1 MSRPWCYKIQNRIDA
16 IPKQE
21 TPHRYAQSE
30 QLPVMTQASPC
41 NTAGVPAQSR
51 NAQLLLA
58 GAMLLW
64 GLNIPAI
71 KLLATR
77 FDPVTLAALRMLC
90 ACGVF
95 ALIAL
100 RRKGELPRI
109 ARRHWGLL
117 FVCSLLM
124 VYGNQLFFTGGMVL
138 TTATNTALI
147 VALGPLMSSLL
158 AALVFR
164 ERPGLAGIAGIGLGL
179 IGVGL
184 VVLHR
189 PGAGLGRA
197 SVGDAMIG
205 ASVFSF
211 AIGGVLVQRLAR
223 QLDAVAISW
232 GIYTTGTVLLFLHA
246 CLAGFDTR
254 IFMAGAGTWSLLLFS
269 GIAATAIGNLIWN
282 RSIGVLGISRTALYL
297 NWVPLFAIAFAVLF
311 LDEPMSWW
319 LVLGF
324 ACVVSGTR
332 LGTMRR
338 RQAA

>member
-1 MSRPWCYKIQNRIDA
+1 
-16 IPKQE
+16 
-21 TPHRYAQSE
+21 
-30 QLPVMTQASPC
+30 MTRLRSGE
-41 NTAGVPAQSR
+41 TAGVPVQGG

-71 KLLATR
+71 KLLVTR

-90 ACGVF
+90 ACCVF

-100 RRKGELPRI
+100 RRNGRLPRI
-109 ARRHWGLL
+109 GRSHWGLL

-124 VYGNQLFFTGGMVL
+124 VYGNQIFFTGGMAL

-147 VALGPLMSSLL
+147 VALGPLVSTLL

-164 ERPGLAGIAGIGLGL
+164 ERLGASSLAGIALGL
-179 IGVGL
+179 IGVGV

-189 PGAGLGRA
+189 PGAGLSRA
-197 SVGDAMIG
+197 NLGDAMIG
-205 ASVFSF
+205 ASVLSF

-223 QLDAVAISW
+223 RLDAVAISW
-232 GIYTTGTVLLFLHA
+232 GIYMTGTVLLFVHA

-254 IFMAGAGTWSLLLFS
+254 IVAAGASAWSLLLFS

-297 NWVPLFAIAFAVLF
+297 NWVPLFAITFAVLF

-332 LGTMRR
+332 IGTMRR
-338 RQAA
+338 RQAART

>member
-1 MSRPWCYKIQNRIDA
+1 MTRVSPGDPA
-16 IPKQE
+16 GM
-21 TPHRYAQSE
+21 
-30 QLPVMTQASPC
+30 PV
-41 NTAGVPAQSR
+41 QSR

-64 GLNIPAI
+64 GLNIPTI
-71 KLLATR
+71 KVLATR

-90 ACGVF
+90 ACCVF

-100 RRKGELPRI
+100 RRTGRLPCIGRS
-109 ARRHWGLL
+109 HWGLL

-124 VYGNQLFFTGGMVL
+124 VYGNQIFFTGGMAL

-164 ERPGLAGIAGIGLGL
+164 ERLGATRIAGIALGL
-179 IGVGL
+179 IGVGM
-184 VVLHR
+184 VVLQR

-197 SVGDAMIG
+197 GIGDAMIG

-211 AIGGVLVQRLAR
+211 AVGGVLVQRLAQR
-223 QLDAVAISW
+223 LDAVAISW

-246 CLAGFDTR
+246 GLAGFDTS
-254 IFMAGAGTWSLLLFS
+254 IAAAGAGAWSLLLFS
-269 GIAATAIGNLIWN
+269 GVAATAIGNLIWN

-297 NWVPLFAIAFAVLF
+297 NWVPLFAIGFAVLF
-311 LDEPMSWW
+311 LGEPMSWW

-324 ACVVSGTR
+324 ACVVCGTWI
-332 LGTMRR
+332 GTAHR
-338 RQAA
+338 RQAVPVRGARQS

>member
-1 MSRPWCYKIQNRIDA
+1 
-16 IPKQE
+16 
-21 TPHRYAQSE
+21 
-30 QLPVMTQASPC
+30 MTQTRPVGIA
-41 NTAGVPAQSR
+41 VAQDHGR
-51 NAQLLLA
+51 HAQLLLA

-71 KLLATR
+71 RLLATR

-90 ACGVF
+90 ACCVF

-100 RRKGELPRI
+100 RRTGQLPRI
-109 ARRHWGLL
+109 GRSHWSLL
-117 FVCSLLM
+117 FACSVLM
-124 VYGNQLFFTGGMVL
+124 VYGNQIFFTGGMAL

-147 VALGPLMSSLL
+147 VALGPLVSTLL

-164 ERPGLAGIAGIGLGL
+164 ERLGASSIAGIVLGL
-179 IGVGL
+179 IGVAV

-189 PGAGLGRA
+189 PGAGLSQA
-197 SVGDAMIG
+197 NVGDAMIG
-205 ASVFSF
+205 ASVLSF
-211 AIGGVLVQRLAR
+211 AIGGVLVQRLAQR
-223 QLDAVAISW
+223 LDAVAISW
-232 GIYTTGTVLLFLHA
+232 SIYMTGTVLLFVHA

-254 IFMAGAGTWSLLLFS
+254 IITAGAGTWSLLLFS

-324 ACVVSGTR
+324 ACVVSGTWI
-332 LGTMRR
+332 GTMRR
-338 RQAA
+338 RQAAAT

>member
-1 MSRPWCYKIQNRIDA
+1 MMRIRPGDTA
-16 IPKQE
+16 VIPG
-21 TPHRYAQSE
+21 HGS
-30 QLPVMTQASPC
+30 
-41 NTAGVPAQSR
+41 

-71 KLLATR
+71 RLLATR

-90 ACGVF
+90 ACCVF

-100 RRKGELPRI
+100 RRTGGLPRI
-109 ARRHWGLL
+109 GRSHWGLL
-117 FVCSLLM
+117 FACSLLM
-124 VYGNQLFFTGGMVL
+124 VYGNQIFFTGGMAL

-147 VALGPLMSSLL
+147 VALGPLVSTLL

-164 ERPGLAGIAGIGLGL
+164 ERLGAASIAGIALGL
-179 IGVGL
+179 VGVAV

-197 SVGDAMIG
+197 SIGDAMIG
-205 ASVFSF
+205 ASVLSF

-223 QLDAVAISW
+223 RLDAVAISW
-232 GIYTTGTVLLFLHA
+232 GIYMTGTVLLFIHA

-254 IFMAGAGTWSLLLFS
+254 IVTAGASTWSLLLFS

-324 ACVVSGTR
+324 ACVVSGTWI
-332 LGTMRR
+332 GTMRR
-338 RQAA
+338 RQAAGT